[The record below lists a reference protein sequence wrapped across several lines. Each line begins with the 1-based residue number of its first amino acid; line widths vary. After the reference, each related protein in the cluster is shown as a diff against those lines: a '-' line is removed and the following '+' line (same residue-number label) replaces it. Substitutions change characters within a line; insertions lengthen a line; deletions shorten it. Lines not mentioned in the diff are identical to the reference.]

1 MAIDIR
7 ATVTCSLGTLISA
20 SISDDYIQGS
30 GLIKTKGNCEL
41 SGLYSPAI
49 GSVVTFNYTKS
60 GLTRAVPR
68 KMRVLSSFAD
78 PFRRTTKVELGCKL
92 SYLSDLKDP
101 IRWDALQDPENS
113 DITEAESQIVTFP
126 IRASSLMAECL
137 NALGITASSV
147 PLTNRFSIAEFD
159 FGGGYVPT
167 LSDLLVSESYCG
179 YLDYTETLQIIS
191 IASPSNSGPQFN
203 TTRLIDVG
211 PIGVGELAGDA
222 VTVSYSS
229 LQLKVPD
236 DTEVAERTSE
246 EDSPTRTSGS
256 SSSGW
261 GTDVATTRLLST
273 ALIPYGA
280 TVTGTGGEQTTESR
294 IATYST
300 LTFISEQTS
309 YDTREFNGETRN
321 VVIRRQIN
329 ESKSLAEVAGNI
341 LGTYLS
347 NGASAGSFQV
357 SSTTVE
363 NFEYDNKGNE
373 VFRELTKTGDRVFG
387 AGQVGISWAY
397 TDDEG
402 TVTLVDLP
410 GGTMTLERTTVATY
424 INGDYKQTVTKRF
437 GPWVSSLAGQQTLA
451 EGRPSIQTAEEAESL
466 LATALDGIYLLDVT
480 VNTQRSAPGAGSQ
493 EAPSNQD
500 INNEELVDTQTA
512 DPDNGY
518 TTESTSQIVLATG
531 SSSAT
536 RRIELSM
543 PYACDD
549 TFSRSIESIDMG
561 VTTYTYRS
569 VTGDAKAKAGVFG
582 RAQNRLLFG
591 NRNGMNIQVSP
602 EVLPNAPFGAFYL
615 SANGV
620 VTQYRTNGTSWSMD
634 SNGIVAS
641 TDALY
646 WGVAG
651 QSA

>member
-1 MAIDIR
+1 MAVDIR
-7 ATVTCSLGTLISA
+7 ANVTCSLGTLISA
-20 SISDDYIQGS
+20 SINDDYIQGS

-41 SGLYSPAI
+41 SGLYSPAV

-60 GLTRAVPR
+60 GITRAVPR

-78 PFRRTTKVELGCKL
+78 PFRRTTRVELGCKL
-92 SYLSDLKDP
+92 TYLQDLKDP
-101 IRWDALQDPENS
+101 IKWDALQDPENS

-137 NALGITASSV
+137 SALGITASSI
-147 PLTNRFSIAEFD
+147 PLTNKFSIAEFD

-179 YLDYTETLQIIS
+179 YLDYTETLQIIN
-191 IASPSNSGPQFN
+191 IASPNNSGPQFD
-203 TTRLIDVG
+203 TTRLIDIAS
-211 PIGVGELAGDA
+211 IGMGELAGDA

-236 DTEVAERTSE
+236 DTEVAERPADE
-246 EDSPTRTSGS
+246 ETPTKTIASASTGWSNDTASTRAS
-256 SSSGW
+256 SR
-261 GTDVATTRLLST
+261 VV
-273 ALIPYGA
+273 IPYSSTSTGA
-280 TVTGTGGEQTTESR
+280 GGEQITESKTAVYNTTS
-294 IATYST
+294 IVTEQTTYSNRS
-300 LTFISEQTS
+300 FRDGQ
-309 YDTREFNGETRN
+309 RN
-321 VVIRRQIN
+321 VVTRRQVN
-329 ESKSLAEVAGNI
+329 ESVSAAAVVGNV

-347 NGASAGSFQV
+347 NGSSAGNFTV
-357 SSTTVE
+357 NSTTVE
-363 NFEYDNKGNE
+363 NFQYDFDGNE
-373 VFRELTKTGDRVFG
+373 EFRELIKTGSRIFG
-387 AGQVGISWAY
+387 AGAAGISWAY
-397 TDDEG
+397 TDDDG
-402 TVTLVDLP
+402 NVSLVSLP
-410 GGTMTLERTTVATY
+410 GGNMELERTTVNTY
-424 INGDYKQTVTKRF
+424 TNGSYKKTVTRRY
-437 GPWVSSLAGQQTLA
+437 GPWVYSLAGQQTLA
-451 EGRPSIQTAEEAESL
+451 EGRESIQTAAQAESFL
-466 LATALDGIYLLDVT
+466 ESALEGSYLLDVT

-493 EAPSNQD
+493 EAPADQD

-518 TTESTSQIVLATG
+518 TTQSTSQIELATG
-531 SSSAT
+531 SPSAT

-549 TFSRSIESIDMG
+549 TFIRTVKSVSPI
-561 VTTYTYRS
+561 TTYTYRS
-569 VTGDAKAKAGVFG
+569 VTGDAKVKAGVFG

-620 VTQYRTNGTSWSMD
+620 VTQYRTNGTSWTMD
-634 SNGIVAS
+634 GNGIVAS

>member
-1 MAIDIR
+1 MAIDTR
-7 ATVTCSLGTLISA
+7 AIVTCSLGTLISA

-30 GLIKTKGNCEL
+30 GLIKTKGSCEL
-41 SGLYSPAI
+41 SGLYSPAV
-49 GSVVTFNYTKS
+49 GSVVTFNYTKG

-101 IRWDALQDPENS
+101 IKWDALQDPENS

-126 IRASSLMAECL
+126 IYASSLMRQCL
-137 NALGITASSV
+137 VALGITASSV
-147 PLTNRFSIAEFD
+147 PLTNKFSIAEFD
-159 FGGGYVPT
+159 FGSGYVPT

-179 YLDYTETLQIIS
+179 YLDYTETLQIIN
-191 IASPSNSGPQFN
+191 IASPSNSGPQFD

-222 VTVSYSS
+222 VTVTYSS

-246 EDSPTRTSGS
+246 EDSPTKTSGS

-273 ALIPYGA
+273 AIIPYSA
-280 TVTGTGGEQTTESR
+280 TVTGSGGEQITESR

-309 YDTREFNGETRN
+309 YGTRIFNGETRN

-373 VFRELTKTGDRVFG
+373 VFRELTKTGDRIFG
-387 AGQVGISWAY
+387 AGAVGISWAY
-397 TDDEG
+397 TDDAG

-410 GGTMTLERTTVATY
+410 GGSMTLERTTVATY

-437 GPWVSSLAGQQTLA
+437 GPWIASLAGQQTLA
-451 EGRPSIQTAEEAESL
+451 EGRLSIQTAAQAESL
-466 LATALDGIYLLDVT
+466 LSAALDGIYLLDVT

-493 EAPSNQD
+493 EAPSDQD

-531 SSSAT
+531 SPSAT

-549 TFSRSIESIDMG
+549 TFIRSIESIDMG

-591 NRNGMNIQVSP
+591 NRNGMNIQVPP

-615 SANGV
+615 TANGV
-620 VTQYRTNGTSWSMD
+620 VTQYRTNGTSWTMD